1 MTDAEQYEHFVG
13 VSAAPVLF
21 SFEVAADELRAR
33 EFTRLSAAVVP
44 TVDALRLL
52 TGQQLRA
59 RVATML
65 ERLGHELL
73 TPETAANLVTTK
85 DGKKY
90 VVAFASMTD
99 LAPTP
104 LGDLARL
111 HAVVVA
117 ANAAAGFFITPR
129 GFTLDAEAY
138 AATAPLKLVDGP
150 KLVASIKRSME
161 GATMPDSYQA
171 MCRQCGEIVQH
182 RLDHA
187 DAIPCRNDHLVAP
200 TIARAAL
207 VMRKQ
212 EGGST
217 SSRTYTP
224 PRRYSRQE
232 VRAHNTKY
240 QARKRKR
247 KPTTAGLSPDI
258 PQPGAE
264 YDAEF

>member
-1 MTDAEQYEHFVG
+1 M
-13 VSAAPVLF
+13 SAAPALSNF
-21 SFEVAADELRAR
+21 DVAAAELRAR
-33 EFTRLSAAVVP
+33 EFTRLAAAVVP

-52 TGQQLRA
+52 NGQQLRV
-59 RVATML
+59 RVAAML

-73 TPETAANLVTTK
+73 TPETAADFVTTK
-85 DGKKY
+85 DGNKY
-90 VVAFASMTD
+90 VVAFASPNE

-104 LGDLARL
+104 LGHLTRL
-111 HAVVVA
+111 HSVVIA
-117 ANAAAGFFITPR
+117 SNAAAGYFITPR

-138 AATAPLKLVDGP
+138 AATAPLKLVDGL
-150 KLVASIKRSME
+150 KLVASITRSMA
-161 GATMPDSYQA
+161 GVTLPDSYQA

-187 DAIPCRNDHLVAP
+187 EAIPCRNGHSVAP

-207 VMRKQ
+207 VMPKQ

-232 VRAHNTKY
+232 VRAHNAKY
-240 QARKRKR
+240 QARMRKR
-247 KPTTAGLSPDI
+247 KPKAVDLSPDA
-258 PQPGAE
+258 PELGPEHDGG
-264 YDAEF
+264 F

>member
-1 MTDAEQYEHFVG
+1 LG
-13 VSAAPVLF
+13 WS
-21 SFEVAADELRAR
+21 
-33 EFTRLSAAVVP
+33 
-44 TVDALRLL
+44 DALRLL

-73 TPETAANLVTTK
+73 TPDTAINLVTTK

-90 VVAFASMTD
+90 VVAFAAPTD

-104 LGDLARL
+104 LGELTRL

-117 ANAAAGFFITPR
+117 TNAAAGFFITPR

-161 GATMPDSYQA
+161 GVTMPDSYQA
-171 MCRQCGEIVQH
+171 MCRQCGEFVQH

-187 DAIPCRNDHLVAP
+187 EAIPCRNGHLVAP
-200 TIARAAL
+200 TIARASL
-207 VMRKQ
+207 VMQKQ

-217 SSRTYTP
+217 SSRCYTP
-224 PRRYSRQE
+224 PRPYSRQE
-232 VRAHNTKY
+232 VRAHNAKY
-240 QARKRKR
+240 QARMRKR
-247 KPTTAGLSPDI
+247 KPNAAALSPETPD
-258 PQPGAE
+258 PGAQ
-264 YDAEF
+264 YHDDL

>member
-1 MTDAEQYEHFVG
+1 MTAVP
-13 VSAAPVLF
+13 VSFA
-21 SFEVAADELRAR
+21 VAADALHTQ
-33 EFTRLSAAVVP
+33 EFTRLAAAVVP
-44 TVDALRLL
+44 TVDALRCL
-52 TGQQLRA
+52 TGQQIRA

-73 TPETAANLVTTK
+73 TPEIAANLVTTK
-85 DGKKY
+85 DSKKY

-104 LGDLARL
+104 LGDLTRL
-111 HAVVVA
+111 HSAVVA
-117 ANAAAGFFITPR
+117 AGAAAGFFITPR
-129 GFTLDAEAY
+129 GFTHDAEAY

-161 GATMPDSYQA
+161 GVTLPDTYQA
-171 MCRQCGEIVQH
+171 MCHQCGEIVRH
-182 RLDHA
+182 TLTGTEA
-187 DAIPCRNDHLVAP
+187 VPCINGHPVAP

-217 SSRTYTP
+217 GSRTYTP

-232 VRAHNTKY
+232 VRAHNAKY
-240 QARKRKR
+240 QSRMRKR
-247 KPTTAGLSPDI
+247 KPKTAAPMPEPELGP
-258 PQPGAE
+258 E
-264 YDAEF
+264 YDGEF